1 MPPWLYG
8 LLIGVRECTLH
19 GPSAKGSS
27 YRRYQKFDVAINEA
41 IQKYLLMVLTCGA
54 DLMPLAGSGKPA
66 RGPLFRTEWI
76 SNPFIET
83 EEITMYCTGI
93 SYGPNPEDWRFWM
106 ADDTESFAGD
116 FWELVDPR
124 PLWMPGGWV
133 EEDTGV

>member
-1 MPPWLYG
+1 MYG
-8 LLIGVRECTLH
+8 
-19 GPSAKGSS
+19 SQAKGSS
-27 YRRYQKFDVAINEA
+27 HRQYQKLDAAINEA
-41 IQKYLLMVLTCGA
+41 IQEYLSMVQPCGA
-54 DLMPLAGSGKPA
+54 DLMSLSGSGKLP
-66 RGPLFRTEWI
+66 RDRLSGIEWI

-93 SYGPNPEDWRFWM
+93 SYGPNAEDWRFWM

-116 FWELVDPR
+116 FWELVNPR